1 MEATE
6 RTLGELIE
14 TMRKAEGVTKGE
26 LAIAVYSCT
35 SFITRWENGEDI
47 SWFKFLEIARELG
60 YTVNIE
66 VKGGAE

>member
-1 MEATE
+1 MEATAT
-6 RTLGELIE
+6 TLAKLIK

-47 SWFKFLEIARELG
+47 SWFKFLEIARVLG
-60 YTVNIE
+60 YTVNVE
-66 VKGGAE
+66 VKGGTE